1 MKSYDFAIQ
10 IKPLQQWFHVVLF
23 AFPVFTKWN
32 LKFLSILILAIIF
45 IVTRFNIGLIYNF
58 IIPRAQIDS
67 ESIAHEAIDVGPFT
81 FKHNIHA
88 ITYPSGYT
96 IAVRSRFGA

>member
-1 MKSYDFAIQ
+1 M
-10 IKPLQQWFHVVLF
+10 
-23 AFPVFTKWN
+23 
-32 LKFLSILILAIIF
+32 
-45 IVTRFNIGLIYNF
+45 
-58 IIPRAQIDS
+58 DS

-81 FKHNIHA
+81 FKHNIHS